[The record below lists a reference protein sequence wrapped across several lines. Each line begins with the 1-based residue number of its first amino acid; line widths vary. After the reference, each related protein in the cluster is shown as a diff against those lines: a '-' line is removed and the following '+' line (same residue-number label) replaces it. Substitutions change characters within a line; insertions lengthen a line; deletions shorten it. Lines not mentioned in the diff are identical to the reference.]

1 MTWKDILKAPLSERE
16 MAEVREFM
24 PEEMEDRSIRTFRPI
39 TTPVKLPTVIT
50 PESEL
55 ERRLQS
61 FKNAPR
67 GLQQRSALQ
76 LLRDAAERAGMPDA
90 ATAYPPEIEYFVKE
104 MKAKNR

>member
-1 MTWKDILKAPLSERE
+1 MTWKDVLKAPLSERE

-24 PEEMEDRSIRTFRPI
+24 PEEMESRSIQNFPRI
-39 TTPVKLPTVIT
+39 SPVKLPTVIT

-55 ERRLQS
+55 EHRLQS
-61 FKNAPR
+61 FKNAPP

-76 LLRDAAERAGMPDA
+76 LLRDAAERAGMSDA
-90 ATAYPPEIEYFVKE
+90 ATKSSSEIENFIKE